1 MIRVF
6 RKLRTDLVHDGKA
19 RNYLLYALGEI
30 VLVIVGIV
38 IALQV
43 NNWNEERL
51 EQRQVRRYAHALI
64 NDLER
69 DIEMVEP
76 IMRFIDLSLK
86 NIRAL
91 DAYTRGKP
99 LNQLDNLDLYQLT
112 SFVGYRPYEWHRGAI
127 EQMKSAGALQQMR
140 NFELANKIAAY
151 EALTHHLD
159 QDFIDDQ
166 ERIQEARRLADQV
179 VDSGY
184 PINPQFEG
192 WVRKMFHGT
201 MEFPSPELHAIYA
214 DTRLQILTDDVRQV
228 RVMSNKFQAA
238 AGMKA
243 RLEREIPGLVA
254 NAREIIALLRQEYP
268 D

>member
-6 RKLRTDLVHDGKA
+6 RNLRANIVHDGKA

-30 VLVIVGIV
+30 LLVIVGIV

-64 NDLER
+64 YDLER
-69 DIEMVEP
+69 DIEMVTP
-76 IMRFIDLSLK
+76 ITRMIDLSLK

-91 DAYTRGKP
+91 DEYTRGKS
-99 LNQLDNLDLYQLT
+99 LHEIDNLDLYQLT
-112 SFVGYRPYEWHRGAI
+112 SFMGYRAYEWHRGAL
-127 EQMKSAGALQQMR
+127 EQMRNAGTLQQMR
-140 NFELANKIAAY
+140 NFDLASKITAY

-159 QDFIDDQ
+159 QDYADDR
-166 ERIQEARRLADQV
+166 ERIQEAQRLADEV

-184 PINPQFEG
+184 PFNPQFEAF
-192 WVRKMFHGT
+192 VRKRVRESF
-201 MEFPSPELHAIYA
+201 EFPSPELHAIYA
-214 DTRLQILTDDVRQV
+214 DTKLQLLTDDIRQV
-228 RVMSNKFQAA
+228 RVMSNKFQTASS
-238 AGMKA
+238 MQP
-243 RLEREIPGLVA
+243 RVEHEIPTLVE

-268 D
+268 E

>member
-6 RKLRTDLVHDGKA
+6 RKLRADLVHEGKA

-51 EQRQVRRYAHALI
+51 EQRQVRRYAHALV

-69 DIEMVEP
+69 DIEMVTP
-76 IMRFIDLSLK
+76 IMRMIDMSLK
-86 NIRAL
+86 NIRTL
-91 DAYTRGKP
+91 DAYTRGRP
-99 LNQLDNLDLYQLT
+99 LDRLDNLDLFQLT
-112 SFVGYRPYEWHRGAI
+112 TFIGYRPYEWHRGTI
-127 EQMKSAGALQQMR
+127 EQMKNAGTLQQMR

-159 QDFIDDQ
+159 QDFADDR
-166 ERIQEARRLADQV
+166 ERIQDAQRMADQV

-184 PINPQFEG
+184 PINPQFEA
-192 WVRKMFHGT
+192 WARKMYHGSF
-201 MEFPSPELHAIYA
+201 EFPSPELHSIYA
-214 DTRLQILTDDVRQV
+214 DTKLQILTDDIRQV
-228 RVMSNKFQAA
+228 RVMSNKFQTA
-238 AGMKA
+238 AGMQP
-243 RLEREIPGLVA
+243 RLEHEIPGLVT

-268 D
+268 E

>member
-30 VLVIVGIV
+30 VLVIIGIV

-86 NIRAL
+86 NIQAL

-166 ERIQEARRLADQV
+166 ERIEEARRFADQV

-201 MEFPSPELHAIYA
+201 MVFPSPELHAIYA
-214 DTRLQILTDDVRQV
+214 DTRLQILTDDIRHV

>member
-1 MIRVF
+1 MICMF
-6 RKLRTDLVHDGKA
+6 RKLRADLVHEGKA

-30 VLVIVGIV
+30 LLVIVGIV

-51 EQRQVRRYAHALI
+51 EQRQVRRYAHAMI

-76 IMRFIDLSLK
+76 IMRMIDLSLK

-99 LNQLDNLDLYQLT
+99 LQQLDNLDLYQLT
-112 SFVGYRPYEWHRGAI
+112 SFVGYRPYEWHRGAF
-127 EQMKSAGALQQMR
+127 EQMRNAGTLQQMR
-140 NFELANKIAAY
+140 NFDLANKITAY

-159 QDFIDDQ
+159 QDYADDS
-166 ERIQEARRLADQV
+166 ERIQDAQRLADLV
-179 VDSGY
+179 VDAGY
-184 PINPQFEG
+184 PINPQFEQ
-192 WVRKMFHGT
+192 WVRKRFRESF
-201 MEFPSPELHAIYA
+201 EFPSPELHAIYA
-214 DTRLQILTDDVRQV
+214 DTKLQILTDDIRQV
-228 RVMSNKFQAA
+228 RVMSNKFQTA
-238 AGMKA
+238 AGMQP
-243 RLEREIPGLVA
+243 RVEHEIPTLVA

-268 D
+268 E